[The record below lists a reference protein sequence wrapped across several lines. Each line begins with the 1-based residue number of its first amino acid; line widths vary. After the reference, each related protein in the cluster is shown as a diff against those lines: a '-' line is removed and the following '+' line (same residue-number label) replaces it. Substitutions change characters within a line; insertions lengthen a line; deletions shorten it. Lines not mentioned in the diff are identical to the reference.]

1 MLSVLFILA
10 ISGRL
15 RQCLL
20 WRFYVVSFCFL
31 SDLNCAIIKYYIY
44 LHISDFVFFTSQRMD
59 DRIMKNSF
67 KIFFRDLKNIGTNWV
82 ALVILGGLVFLPSL
96 YAWLNI
102 GASWDPYGQT
112 DQLPIGI
119 VNEDVGEMI
128 RDESVHAGDEIVDSL
143 KDNDSMQWHFLDQ
156 DKAMDQLRKGDLF
169 AVVVIPEDFSKS
181 LGTVLQAHPEK
192 ANVEYYVNEKLNA
205 IAPKITEKGASVI
218 VEEVSSTFISTVNGV
233 IFEVFNEIGLE

>member
-1 MLSVLFILA
+1 
-10 ISGRL
+10 
-15 RQCLL
+15 
-20 WRFYVVSFCFL
+20 
-31 SDLNCAIIKYYIY
+31 
-44 LHISDFVFFTSQRMD
+44 MD

-156 DKAMDQLRKGDLF
+156 DKAMDQLKKGDLF

-218 VEEVSSTFISTVNGV
+218 VEEVSRDRKSTRLNSSHVASSYA
-233 IFEVFNEIGLE
+233 VFCWKKKKRQ

>member
-1 MLSVLFILA
+1 MSRIRVQFIC
-10 ISGRL
+10 SSR
-15 RQCLL
+15 RRHTRWPRDWSSDVC
-20 WRFYVVSFCFL
+20 S
-31 SDLNCAIIKYYIY
+31 SDL
-44 LHISDFVFFTSQRMD
+44 
-59 DRIMKNSF
+59 
-67 KIFFRDLKNIGTNWV
+67 
-82 ALVILGGLVFLPSL
+82 
-96 YAWLNI
+96 
-102 GASWDPYGQT
+102 
-112 DQLPIGI
+112 
-119 VNEDVGEMI
+119 
-128 RDESVHAGDEIVDSL
+128 ESVHAGDEIVDSL

-233 IFEVFNEIGLE
+233 IFEVFNEIGLELEKELPDIERFEEYVFEIEERLPDIHETLTGTLSDAGSAQDLVEKAKKELPRVEDTVNQGMSTLNETSNFLQEAEDRLDEMGPKIRDRKSVV

>member
-10 ISGRL
+10 ISGLL

-20 WRFYVVSFCFL
+20 WVFFDPFILFLKRFELCY
-31 SDLNCAIIKYYIY
+31 NQI
-44 LHISDFVFFTSQRMD
+44 LHILTYIGFCLFTSQRMD

-156 DKAMDQLRKGDLF
+156 DKAMDQLKKGDLF

-205 IAPKITEKGASVI
+205 IAPKITQKGA
-218 VEEVSSTFISTVNGV
+218 
-233 IFEVFNEIGLE
+233 